1 LGDFRFFFFVE
12 HFSGSDAKPGCSR
25 ATVRALLWTLVVPL
39 LQFGLIKTF
48 ESAFEEPRHTFLA
61 YELLFLALASGF
73 RFVLL
78 PKKTMPDETRTWL
91 NAVAGYAMLY
101 YALWASADVLILSGL
116 DLGFG
121 LRVLPNLLYYGGF
134 LPFVYWTAPAS
145 LQSNSQASRSKP

>member
-1 LGDFRFFFFVE
+1 
-12 HFSGSDAKPGCSR
+12 
-25 ATVRALLWTLVVPL
+25 
-39 LQFGLIKTF
+39 
-48 ESAFEEPRHTFLA
+48 LA
-61 YELLFLALASGF
+61 YELLFLAVAGGF

-78 PKKTMPDETRTWL
+78 PKRTMPDEHRVWL
-91 NAVAGYAMLY
+91 SAITGYAMLY

-145 LQSNSQASRSKP
+145 LKVHSQGT